1 MCTSLFIY
9 DIHPAL
15 LLLLTFNRDEFFD
28 RPTQPA
34 HFWPDEPFV
43 LAGRDALRKGT
54 WLGLTKHGRFSLLTN
69 YREPIN
75 AADPGKFEQTTAAP
89 SRGALTTDFLTGSS
103 SPLEYLQALPHQDYF
118 GFNLLAGDL
127 RQQQLAYVSN
137 RGPTEPQLLP
147 PGCYGISNGLLQQW
161 PKVQKGLATL
171 LQCLGLQPQGNNGN
185 NNNNGTSQPESESQ
199 SQPQSE
205 CAAANGNGASSSSG
219 VRLADPGAEDCA
231 AMGCAAAAAEPD
243 AAAAAAAGSCGG
255 GSSSNSGVLPWD
267 ALFHHVMGDTRK
279 VGAGE
284 ELPLTGVGEET
295 DRKLSSIFVE
305 PFDMQPGVQYGTRSQ
320 TIIAVWRDGR
330 VEQRERYIEKEEGHG
345 QGGKHK
351 WVWKEAKHSFHM
363 TPAPQQQQQQLDAGL
378 CSA

>member
-34 HFWPDEPFV
+34 HFWPDEPVV

-127 RQQQLAYVSN
+127 QQQQLAYVSN
-137 RGPTEPQLLP
+137 RGPSEPQLLP

-161 PKVQKGLATL
+161 PK
-171 LQCLGLQPQGNNGN
+171 
-185 NNNNGTSQPESESQ
+185 
-199 SQPQSE
+199 
-205 CAAANGNGASSSSG
+205 
-219 VRLADPGAEDCA
+219 
-231 AMGCAAAAAEPD
+231 
-243 AAAAAAAGSCGG
+243 
-255 GSSSNSGVLPWD
+255 
-267 ALFHHVMGDTRK
+267 
-279 VGAGE
+279 

-363 TPAPQQQQQQLDAGL
+363 MPALQQQQQQQDAGL
-378 CSA
+378 CTA